1 MTNVFKH
8 VLHDRIDD
16 PTQSYIF
23 LDIGAQ
29 KTDFII
35 WKKNGIV
42 FAKEVPIGGVI
53 ITEEIQRQMGVNYIE
68 AEELKIIGDENGNF
82 QKRSLK
88 SLRIFWIRFS
98 MRLKRR
104 LISISHQVVMMG

>member
-35 WKKNGIV
+35 WKKMELSLP
-42 FAKEVPIGGVI
+42 EVPIGGVI

-68 AEELKIIGDENGNF
+68 AEVLKIMVMRMEIF
-82 QKRSLK
+82 Q
-88 SLRIFWIRFS
+88 
-98 MRLKRR
+98 RR
-104 LISISHQVVMMG
+104 DH